1 MRDCYSQIDKPQS
14 RRPTHIN
21 KSYLT
26 HCQDHWQWKV
36 DNVDVKG
43 LCHPSTFSQIGNS
56 NMTSCNKLSSKH
68 FKGRSRRETG
78 TLARIWNK
86 TWTERKFL
94 LQSWKCWWKSY
105 HPGAFPSLKVPRN
118 FLIAAF
124 WPQLNP
130 LENDFVTFQS
140 CPPRGGWW
148 NWTECSPS
156 VEKLQIKICRR
167 EKRQRPSHF
176 GISPR

>member
-1 MRDCYSQIDKPQS
+1 MIDNEKLICWCKGFIPSYHRSPESKIPIWHPVINCSQNISKADRKRKRERLIAS
-14 RRPTHIN
+14 IW
-21 KSYLT
+21 KSQL
-26 HCQDHWQWKV
+26 KF
-36 DNVDVKG
+36 KSLG
-43 LCHPSTFSQIGNS
+43 MIGEW
-56 NMTSCNKLSSKH
+56 
-68 FKGRSRRETG
+68 RE
-78 TLARIWNK
+78 IW
-86 TWTERKFL
+86 FL

-105 HPGAFPSLKVPRN
+105 HPGAFPSLKVARN

-148 NWTECSPS
+148 NWTKCSPS

-167 EKRQRPSHF
+167 EESQRPSHF